1 MLRKLLCRHQ
11 HHHAHQLRGQQLA
24 GRHRKGCLRYTAAQP
39 PALPVVARAFA
50 FAGAGCCPLAGTRA
64 AESGRTSHT
73 ARGLLGRLA
82 GQQGCCASVSGAV
95 ISTTPTSSL
104 ASSWQAT
111 AAKGTSLASDAV
123 ISRQH
128 VLNGMMPSL
137 ASLEPASVIVP
148 STALSMPLPTA
159 PPSRTFAPTQPWL
172 QPEVPASLRASQIP
186 IKVVVK
192 KLSPMLLYV
201 LEKHM
206 NALNERCN
214 SSGGTFLLQ
223 LCVTGIF
230 NSLQKSS
237 RFSLYE
243 EAIVAK

>member
-1 MLRKLLCRHQ
+1 
-11 HHHAHQLRGQQLA
+11 
-24 GRHRKGCLRYTAAQP
+24 
-39 PALPVVARAFA
+39 
-50 FAGAGCCPLAGTRA
+50 
-64 AESGRTSHT
+64 
-73 ARGLLGRLA
+73 
-82 GQQGCCASVSGAV
+82 
-95 ISTTPTSSL
+95 PTSSL

-111 AAKGTSLASDAV
+111 AAKGTSLVASDAV

-159 PPSRTFAPTQPWL
+159 PPSRTSLATARGPCITQG
-172 QPEVPASLRASQIP
+172 VPNSDQGGC
-186 IKVVVK
+186 K

-230 NSLQKSS
+230 NSLQK
-237 RFSLYE
+237 
-243 EAIVAK
+243 